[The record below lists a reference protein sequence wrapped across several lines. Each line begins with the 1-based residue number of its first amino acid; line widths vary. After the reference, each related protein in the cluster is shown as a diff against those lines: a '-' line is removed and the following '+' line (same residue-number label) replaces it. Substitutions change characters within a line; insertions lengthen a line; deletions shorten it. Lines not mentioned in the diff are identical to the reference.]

1 MIGLA
6 KAILIVDDE
15 KDIVEML
22 RYNLQKEGFHV
33 WTASDGESALELSRK
48 LPDLILLDVMLPR
61 LDGWEVARRLKA
73 NKNTA
78 QIPVVFLTARTSEID
93 EVVGLELGA
102 DDYIVKPISL
112 PKLMARIRAVFR
124 RKEAPSEPAEK
135 DVIHLGEMEINRL
148 NYTVHIEGGE
158 VVFPRKEFEVLAY
171 LAEHRNQV
179 VTREG
184 LLNAVWGGDV
194 YVVDRTVDVHIS
206 KVREKLGRF
215 ADFIETVKGVG
226 YRMREK

>member
-1 MIGLA
+1 MA

-102 DDYIVKPISL
+102 
-112 PKLMARIRAVFR
+112 
-124 RKEAPSEPAEK
+124 
-135 DVIHLGEMEINRL
+135 
-148 NYTVHIEGGE
+148 
-158 VVFPRKEFEVLAY
+158 
-171 LAEHRNQV
+171 
-179 VTREG
+179 
-184 LLNAVWGGDV
+184 
-194 YVVDRTVDVHIS
+194 VD
-206 KVREKLGRF
+206 
-215 ADFIETVKGVG
+215 
-226 YRMREK
+226 